1 MELLERDHILD
12 EIRELLRQAAAGHG
26 RLLLLGG
33 EAGVGKTVLLR
44 QIRDYESRPS
54 RVLLGNCDPLSTPR
68 ALGPLFDFDE
78 PALNRPLI
86 ENAPREVIFRTA
98 LEILVS
104 GARPTLLIVEDIHWA
119 DEATLDFLRYV
130 GRRIASTRVLA
141 IASFRDDEIGPGHRL
156 GRFLDDL
163 APLDGV
169 HRLHLEPLS
178 VHSVAALAE
187 HSGIDAAALYD
198 QTRGNPF
205 FVTEILAAGG
215 DIPPNVRDA
224 VLSRGA
230 RLNPSAWAV
239 LEAAAV
245 IGSPIDRPLLQHV
258 ANPAPAEVEACLNIG
273 MLRQDGGTL
282 HFRHELSREA
292 ILSEVSPVR
301 RSTLHAKVL
310 KALEANPATRRNFAL
325 LAHHAEAAGDR
336 MALLRHAPKA
346 ARRAMQLRAHGE
358 AANHFDRALHFVS
371 ELPDRDRALLLEDA
385 SHAYYLTGRINRAKA
400 ALAEAVA
407 LWSQLG
413 DRRKEGEN
421 RCHLAI
427 LHWADA
433 HMEEAE
439 REVTRAVALLEPL
452 SPGAELALAYRT
464 FARLRGTILDDEE
477 AIHWGE
483 QAIAIAETLDIPE
496 TLVDALITVGVA
508 RLARGDFPRGQSQLE
523 RAIALS
529 TAAGLDDLTA
539 RAHANLGFGF
549 DEHYQFAPA
558 ALHYE
563 RGVQFCVERDLDNSR
578 LHMSAWLA
586 RCHVFLGNWAEAF
599 SLANSVLEA
608 KDIAPVTQFVALLV
622 AGMVR
627 TRRGDPDA
635 GPLLDEALVLA
646 EASGSLYRLGPVR
659 AARAEA
665 AYLRGDRAG
674 TVAEA
679 EAAYELALQQG
690 QRWYAGELAYWRRQ
704 GGDPAPPPAAIAPP
718 FAAQLAGDWAAAAAA
733 WDALACPYEAAR
745 ARAESTDEPAL
756 RHALATFDRLGAR
769 PAASRLR
776 TRMRALGLRGV
787 PRGPRPATRAHPA
800 GLTAREVEVA
810 RLLAAGAAN
819 AAIAARL
826 FLSPRTV
833 ENHVAAIYAKLGATT
848 RPEAMSAARRLGLL
862 PQSE

>member
-1 MELLERDHILD
+1 
-12 EIRELLRQAAAGHG
+12 
-26 RLLLLGG
+26 
-33 EAGVGKTVLLR
+33 
-44 QIRDYESRPS
+44 
-54 RVLLGNCDPLSTPR
+54 
-68 ALGPLFDFDE
+68 
-78 PALNRPLI
+78 
-86 ENAPREVIFRTA
+86 
-98 LEILVS
+98 
-104 GARPTLLIVEDIHWA
+104 
-119 DEATLDFLRYV
+119 
-130 GRRIASTRVLA
+130 
-141 IASFRDDEIGPGHRL
+141 
-156 GRFLDDL
+156 
-163 APLDGV
+163 
-169 HRLHLEPLS
+169 
-178 VHSVAALAE
+178 
-187 HSGIDAAALYD
+187 
-198 QTRGNPF
+198 
-205 FVTEILAAGG
+205 
-215 DIPPNVRDA
+215 
-224 VLSRGA
+224 
-230 RLNPSAWAV
+230 
-239 LEAAAV
+239 
-245 IGSPIDRPLLQHV
+245 
-258 ANPAPAEVEACLNIG
+258 
-273 MLRQDGGTL
+273 
-282 HFRHELSREA
+282 
-292 ILSEVSPVR
+292 
-301 RSTLHAKVL
+301 
-310 KALEANPATRRNFAL
+310 
-325 LAHHAEAAGDR
+325 
-336 MALLRHAPKA
+336 
-346 ARRAMQLRAHGE
+346 
-358 AANHFDRALHFVS
+358 
-371 ELPDRDRALLLEDA
+371 
-385 SHAYYLTGRINRAKA
+385 
-400 ALAEAVA
+400 
-407 LWSQLG
+407 
-413 DRRKEGEN
+413 
-421 RCHLAI
+421 
-427 LHWADA
+427 
-433 HMEEAE
+433 
-439 REVTRAVALLEPL
+439 
-452 SPGAELALAYRT
+452 
-464 FARLRGTILDDEE
+464 
-477 AIHWGE
+477 
-483 QAIAIAETLDIPE
+483 
-496 TLVDALITVGVA
+496 
-508 RLARGDFPRGQSQLE
+508 
-523 RAIALS
+523 
-529 TAAGLDDLTA
+529 
-539 RAHANLGFGF
+539 
-549 DEHYQFAPA
+549 
-558 ALHYE
+558 
-563 RGVQFCVERDLDNSR
+563 VQFCVERDLDNSR

-635 GPLLDEALVLA
+635 GPLLDEALGLA